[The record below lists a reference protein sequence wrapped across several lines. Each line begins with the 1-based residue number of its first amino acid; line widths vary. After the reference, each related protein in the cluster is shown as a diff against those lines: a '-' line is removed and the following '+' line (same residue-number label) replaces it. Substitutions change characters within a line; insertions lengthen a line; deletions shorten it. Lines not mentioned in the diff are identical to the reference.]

1 MKSGNLQILPKVS
14 DRLSYLYVEYARIDK
29 DHKAIAVHDDFGTS
43 SVPCAGITLLM
54 LGPGVSITHAAIM
67 VLANCGCMVAWVG
80 EQAVRFYASG
90 TGVTRSAA
98 NIQKQATYW
107 ADDQMHM
114 AVVRKMYEMRF
125 DFVFDQN
132 LSLQQIR
139 GHEGV
144 RVRDSYRKLSEEYGV
159 EMSRRDYKTV
169 SWSQTDPINKAIS
182 VANSCLY
189 GVCHAAIAAAGYSP
203 ALGFIHTGKQLSFVY
218 DIADLYKTDIS
229 LVAAFKTVA
238 SGINELERRT
248 RIACRDEFYQS
259 KLLKRIIKDIHT
271 LFDLELD
278 DNVDDGYDVDQSAPG
293 DLWES
298 SGKHIKGGVQHGFD

>member
-1 MKSGNLQILPKVS
+1 VKSGNLQILPKVS

-29 DHKAIAVHDDFGTS
+29 EHKAIAVHDDFGTS

-107 ADDQMHM
+107 AD
-114 AVVRKMYEMRF
+114 VRKMYEMRF

-189 GVCHAAIAAAGYSP
+189 GVCHAAIVAAGYSP

-298 SGKHIKGGVQHGFD
+298 SGKHIKGGMQHGFD